1 VENRA
6 GLARAG
12 KISRARL
19 SQILGLRNLAPA
31 IQEKLLML
39 PKVVQGGE
47 PINEKRVR
55 EIARV
60 VDWDEQERQFAAL
73 MEQVA
78 SR

>member
-1 VENRA
+1 
-6 GLARAG
+6 
-12 KISRARL
+12 
-19 SQILGLRNLAPA
+19 LGLRNLAPA